1 MKTAELWGGRAL
13 NLSLRYV
20 TLSLFHSA
28 VSGNQCDNAH
38 KEQSK
43 QSTGLAYGTMYYIGT
58 ITFFFVLVFSVCMVR
73 MCECVHDACV
83 IHVDA

>member
-1 MKTAELWGGRAL
+1 M
-13 NLSLRYV
+13 
-20 TLSLFHSA
+20 TLSLFHNA

-38 KEQSK
+38 KE

-58 ITFFFVLVFSVCMVR
+58 ITFFFVLVFSVCMVC

-83 IHVDA
+83 HVDA